1 MIGPDGDV
9 AFLSNQEMQA
19 SRDRINR
26 AVKSAPFGEYAE
38 RMGAHGQSMPIQNP
52 GPNADLMMKAKSK
65 DTREWKCYPP
75 TEGGWFLNEHP
86 EFIETARTLNE
97 KLVCVHKGFPFEGWS
112 RVHADPGPGHREG
125 RPDAERR
132 D

>member
-9 AFLSNQEMQA
+9 AFFSNQEMQA

-26 AVKSAPFGEYAE
+26 AAKSAPFGEYAE
-38 RMGAHGQSMPIQNP
+38 RMGAHAQIMPIQNP

-65 DTREWKCYPP
+65 DTRGWKCYPP
-75 TEGGWFLNEHP
+75 TEGGWFRNEHP
-86 EFIETARTLNE
+86 DFIETARTLNE

-125 RPDAERR
+125 RADAERR